1 MFDLRHTYQVKEALT
16 HLNKARGDTDW
27 GEPAVELMVQIC
39 LNPDKDVF
47 GGEVLDK
54 GQKDMR

>member
-1 MFDLRHTYQVKEALT
+1 MTKALT

-27 GEPAVELMVQIC
+27 GEPALELMVQIY

-54 GQKDMR
+54 EQKDMR